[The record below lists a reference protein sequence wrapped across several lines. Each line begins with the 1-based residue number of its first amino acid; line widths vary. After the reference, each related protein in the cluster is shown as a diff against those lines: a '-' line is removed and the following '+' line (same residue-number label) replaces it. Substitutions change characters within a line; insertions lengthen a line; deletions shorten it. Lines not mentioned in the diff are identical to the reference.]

1 MFQQIN
7 SYELNELIDKKK
19 INLIDIRDSYAYS
32 CGTIKDAKNI
42 SLQSLINNPNKYLNK
57 KETYYIFCYSGSTSY
72 RVCSQLSRLG
82 YNIVN
87 IIGGYKEYKDSII

>member
-7 SYELNELIDKKK
+7 SYELIELIDSKK

-42 SLQSLINNPNKYLNK
+42 PYNFLIIDHSKYLDK
-57 KETYYIFCYSGSTSY
+57 KDTYYIFCSSGSTSY
-72 RVCSQLSRLG
+72 KVCDQLSRLG
-82 YNIVN
+82 YKVVN